1 MEKDAEQ
8 LFIYAMALKQVFEL
22 DPVKLSYYY
31 IEDNKTISEEITEKK
46 LEKVSAWALNIIEK
60 IVGGEMTPTPG
71 HPCQYCD
78 YKEICEYRA

>member
-1 MEKDAEQ
+1 MEKLSDIIRENDTIK
-8 LFIYAMALKQVFEL
+8 IYISPIK
-22 DPVKLSYYY
+22 PKYYY